1 MMRVG
6 SASMTKAKS
15 SSSAPPERMASAAK
29 LSITMAFSSA
39 WQPDL
44 VVPENLF
51 RTARVEIGERRAS
64 PADRK

>member
-15 SSSAPPERMASAAK
+15 SSSASPKRMASAAE
-29 LSITMAFSSA
+29 LSITMSLSSA

-44 VVPENLF
+44 VVAENLF